1 MTNKTWTMEH
11 QAGPALSGRAIRG
24 LAEFPGRCPGLTN
37 GCAFGETD
45 WSHSMVQPEP
55 TTSSVETHDNG
66 RYM

>member
-37 GCAFGETD
+37 GCAFSALALPGGNFTPGLD
-45 WSHSMVQPEP
+45 QGTCIDPKS
-55 TTSSVETHDNG
+55 D
-66 RYM
+66 Y